1 MASMSCM
8 KNRLEAVGRE
18 MGNTK
23 GRKMGNQDLEYE
35 KERKNQAKYLAFGD

>member
-1 MASMSCM
+1 MLESITFSLKLELHFKNKMASMSCM

-23 GRKMGNQDLEYE
+23 GRKMGN
-35 KERKNQAKYLAFGD
+35 